1 MNKFIKRLA
10 VFALVF
16 FLIDKIFIP
25 VRNAAPSL
33 EVDQRLESIVTGKI
47 DAELIILG
55 SSRGA
60 RSLIAEQITQST
72 GTRSLNLCYPGS
84 NVTFHEFLLRQ
95 LTDIPGNTKPQTV
108 VLVVDDSDELSAAP
122 SLTFRLDRLY
132 PLVKYRPIRDE
143 MVKRDEK
150 IPVVNELL
158 VLHQINKSNLWL
170 YQKKFSQNDV
180 IMPCGSMPI
189 PHQKNSFNKQFSSEK
204 SIYDQSSELAEKIVA
219 LKQIV
224 SRCRDH
230 QIQLIV
236 VIPPNFKETTR
247 GFRERL
253 EELVGDAGFVWMYDD
268 SRPEYR
274 NEQFFFDHA
283 HLRTSG
289 AKLFTDEFIDYYQTI
304 AVLR

>member
-33 EVDQRLESIVTGKI
+33 EVDRRLEWIVTGKI

-60 RSLIAEQITQST
+60 RCFIAEQITQST
-72 GTRSLNLCYPGS
+72 DTLSMNLSYPGS
-84 NVTFHEFLLRQ
+84 NVVFHEFLLRQ
-95 LTDIPGNTKPQTV
+95 ITEIAGNTMPRTV
-108 VLVVDDSDELSAAP
+108 VLVVDDSDELSTAP

-150 IPVVNELL
+150 IPFVNEFL

-170 YQKKFSQNDV
+170 HQKKFSQNDV

-189 PHQKNSFNKQFSSEK
+189 PHQKNSFNKQFRSEET
-204 SIYDQSSELAEKIVA
+204 IYDQSGELPEKMMA
-219 LKQIV
+219 FKQIV
-224 SRCRDH
+224 ARCRDH
-230 QIQLIV
+230 KIQLIV
-236 VIPPNFKETTR
+236 VIPPNFKKTTH
-247 GFRERL
+247 GFQERL
-253 EELVGDAGFVWMYDD
+253 EELVGDSGIVWMYDD
-268 SRPEYR
+268 SRPEYK

-289 AKLFTDEFIDYYQTI
+289 AELFTKEFIEYYRTI
-304 AVLR
+304 KVRR